1 MEKIRL
7 KDGTTFD
14 IISGSEEYVNIIA
27 PSVDEVVKHF
37 TDENLVRCEILGDV
51 TETVTVTEDGVE
63 EVARASFSDKRMKSV
78 AVDVVD
84 GGYDIV
90 ITFEDAVVDVNE
102 ILNILTGG
110 ASV

>member
-1 MEKIRL
+1 MEKIKL

-14 IISGSEEYVNIIA
+14 IVSGSDEYVNIVA
-27 PSVDEVVKHF
+27 ESVDSVVSYF
-37 TDENLVRCEILGDV
+37 TDENLAYCEILADDPEG
-51 TETVTVTEDGVE
+51 TEPI
-63 EVARASFSDKRMKSV
+63 ARASFSDKHMKSV

>member
-1 MEKIRL
+1 MEKIKL
-7 KDGTTFD
+7 NDGTTFD
-14 IISGSEEYVNIIA
+14 IVSGSDEYVNIVA
-27 PSVDEVVKHF
+27 ESVDSVVSYF
-37 TDENLVRCEILGDV
+37 TDENLAYCEILTDDPEG
-51 TETVTVTEDGVE
+51 TELI
-63 EVARASFSDKRMKSV
+63 ARASFSDKHMKSV

-90 ITFEDAVVDVNE
+90 ITFEDAVVDANE

>member
-1 MEKIRL
+1 MEKIKL
-7 KDGTTFD
+7 NDGTTFD
-14 IISGSEEYVNIIA
+14 IVSGSDEYVNIIA
-27 PSVDEVVKHF
+27 PSVDDIVKCF
-37 TDENLVRCEILGDV
+37 TDENLAYCEILADDPEG
-51 TETVTVTEDGVE
+51 TEPI
-63 EVARASFSDKRMKSV
+63 ARASFSDKHMKSV